1 MEGGIAQQSADFSP
15 KKGGCRAPAGVLGII
30 MKKFSGIWFIN
41 CYHVPIMADF
51 RPFMSPFQLSEFIK
65 SYPVFGYNLGTERSI
80 KCKLPV
86 DRQVAGVGVAEK
98 VCAFLMLLPS
108 AYMQSMS
115 SFVAQNYGARKMER
129 ARKALWYGIISS
141 LAAGIVIGG
150 ITFFRGDFLA
160 GIFAKDMTII
170 TAASE
175 YLKAYAVDCVL
186 TAFLFCFIGFFNGC
200 GRTAFVML
208 QGTAGA
214 FLVRIPVSYFMSRQ
228 IPVSLFHIGL
238 ATPCSTIV
246 QIVLCLWY
254 YSVFIKKPVI

>member
-1 MEGGIAQQSADFSP
+1 
-15 KKGGCRAPAGVLGII
+15 
-30 MKKFSGIWFIN
+30 
-41 CYHVPIMADF
+41 
-51 RPFMSPFQLSEFIK
+51 MSIGKNIK
-65 SYPVFGYNLGTERSI
+65 LLREERNLTQE
-80 KCKLPV
+80 KL
-86 DRQVAGVGVAEK
+86 AEK
-98 VCAFLMLLPS
+98 LEV
-108 AYMQSMS
+108 
-115 SFVAQNYGARKMER
+115 SFQA
-129 ARKALWYGIISS
+129 
-141 LAAGIVIGG
+141 
-150 ITFFRGDFLA
+150 
-160 GIFAKDMTII
+160 
-170 TAASE
+170 
-175 YLKAYAVDCVL
+175 DCVL

>member
-1 MEGGIAQQSADFSP
+1 
-15 KKGGCRAPAGVLGII
+15 
-30 MKKFSGIWFIN
+30 
-41 CYHVPIMADF
+41 MADF

-214 FLVRIPVSYFMSRQ
+214 CLVRIPVSYFMSRQ